1 MSVGG
6 RPRRVRSKPLSGVG
20 GRRFSEDEKRR
31 IVEAC
36 EDHGLDAADKELTQA
51 LVELIWDAYGSYQA
65 TDEALR
71 QQVGVAEEMRD
82 IETLLLRAQAVLPLL
97 EGGYEK
103 VDDNHCCKVAAEL
116 VESLQSFP
124 NLVEAETTRRPDRE
138 RFMHGKRELEFHLA
152 RVRLWDTHRERFAD
166 NVKLLIEVCR
176 QVERPR
182 TFTKR
187 SLIARRWLQ
196 RALNGIYGTHLH
208 PLKLKEW
215 RMRQDGTGE
224 ANNPPP
230 QPSGS
235 VFARAIMKI
244 LKVPFEVKE
253 VSG

>member
-1 MSVGG
+1 MSIGG
-6 RPRRVRSKPLSGVG
+6 RPRRVRSRPLSGVG
-20 GRRFSEDEKRR
+20 GRVFSDAEKGR
-31 IVEAC
+31 ILGLC
-36 EDHGLDAADKELTQA
+36 EHHGLDAEDSELTQA
-51 LVELIWDAYGSYQA
+51 VVELIWDAYSSYQA

-71 QQVGVAEEMRD
+71 QQVGVADEMRD
-82 IETLLLRAQAVLPLL
+82 LDTLLLRARAVLPLL
-97 EGGYEK
+97 EGGQEK
-103 VDDNHCCKVAAEL
+103 VDDIHCCKVAAEL
-116 VESLQSFP
+116 VESLHSFP
-124 NLVEAETTRRPDRE
+124 NLVEAETTKRLDRE
-138 RFMHGKRELEFHLA
+138 RFMHGKRELEFQLA
-152 RVRLWDTHRERFAD
+152 RVRLWDTYRVRFVD
-166 NVKLLIEVCR
+166 NVKLLIEVCE

-187 SLIARRWLQ
+187 PLIARRWLQ
-196 RALNGIYGTHLH
+196 RALNGIYLSHLH

-244 LKVPFEVKE
+244 LRVPFEVKE